1 MAKATVSSK
10 EEVLEAISQ
19 MSVMDL
25 VELISEMEEKFGVT
39 AAAPVAAVA
48 APVSGDLGDD
58 AAGEEQTEFEVIL
71 QSMGDN
77 KIAVIKAVRSIT
89 GLGLKDAKDL
99 VEAAPKSLKESVSK
113 DEADEMKKQLEEA
126 GASVE
131 LKQFDFVSRFDVKNI
146 SNITA

>member
-39 AAAPVAAVA
+39 AAAPVAVAA
-48 APVSGDLGDD
+48 APVAGSGAD
-58 AAGEEQTEFEVIL
+58 AAEEEQTEFEVIL
-71 QSMGDN
+71 QSIGDN
-77 KIAVIKAVRSIT
+77 KIAVIKAVRSIS

-131 LKQFDFVSRFDVKNI
+131 LK
-146 SNITA
+146 

>member
-1 MAKATVSSK
+1 MAKANVASK
-10 EEVLEAISQ
+10 EDVLEAISQ

-48 APVSGDLGDD
+48 APVAGDSEE
-58 AAGEEQTEFEVIL
+58 AAEEQSEFEVIL
-71 QSMGDN
+71 SAAGEN
-77 KIAVIKAVRSIT
+77 KIASIKAVRAIT

-99 VEAAPKSLKESVSK
+99 VEGAPKSLKDSVSK
-113 DEADEMKKQLEEA
+113 DEAEEIKKQLEEA

-131 LKQFDFVSRFDVKNI
+131 LK
-146 SNITA
+146 